1 MNPSSNLHLPNF
13 FTVLNRSVLLSLL
26 LIPFLSSCDSRDS
39 KDPVEV
45 PELYTPQEEQ
55 ALLDSV
61 ADHPSPRMQFRRV
74 QSPFKSKTEIYG
86 TLFSEV
92 EGFSQER
99 YNELVPLVLEK
110 NIPEIQE
117 AVADGLLTYEELT
130 LFYLKRIYRYELDK
144 ETGLQSII
152 SLNPEVLDQARAL
165 DSQQGSHHP
174 IYGMP
179 VLLKDNVGT
188 EGMATTAGAVAFLSN
203 WAGDAFI
210 TARLKDKGALILG
223 KTNLSEWAN
232 FLCDCPNGQSAVGGQ
247 TLNPYG
253 RFVHD
258 TGGSSSGS
266 GTATAAGYAVAAVG
280 TETSGSILSPSS
292 SNSLVGM
299 KPTIGLLS
307 RGGIVPISATLDTP
321 GPMTRSLIDNAI
333 LLDAM
338 LGYDGMDPASVQVNW
353 EGDWYRPEPG
363 YSLKGK
369 RLGFYRGALET
380 DSLYRQSSEALAA
393 AGAEI
398 VEIELP
404 PVSMDGF
411 LQLLNADMQEAM
423 PDYISN
429 YGGLP
434 DSVGI
439 RNMND
444 LHAFNLQDS
453 TARIPYGQVRFDG
466 VVADTTSQED
476 LQALRKSLEDLA
488 RLYFKP
494 GFDQGLEAVFSI
506 NNGGAHYAAAAKY
519 PALTI
524 PMGYRTDGRPAGL
537 TLFGQQFEEQRLYH
551 LGFEIERILN
561 ARKFPEAYR

>member
-1 MNPSSNLHLPNF
+1 MPAWSV
-13 FTVLNRSVLLSLL
+13 VLTLLF
-26 LIPFLSSCDSRDS
+26 IAFLSGCESRITES
-39 KDPVEV
+39 RVEV
-45 PELYTPQEEQ
+45 PELYTPEEEQ

-61 ADHPSPRMQFRRV
+61 ADHPSPRMQFRRI
-74 QSPFKSKTEIYG
+74 QSPFRSKTDIYG
-86 TLFSEV
+86 ALYAEV
-92 EGFSQER
+92 EAFPEDR
-99 YNELVPLVLEK
+99 YRELVPLVLEK
-110 NIPEIQE
+110 DIPEIQE
-117 AVADGLLTYEELT
+117 AVAAGLLTYEELT
-130 LFYLKRIYRYELDK
+130 LFYLKRIYRYELDR

-152 SLNPEVLDQARAL
+152 SLNERVLDQARTL
-165 DSQQGSHHP
+165 DKQKGSHHP
-174 IYGMP
+174 VYGMP
-179 VLLKDNVGT
+179 ILLKDNVGT
-188 EGMATTAGAVAFLSN
+188 NGMPTTAGAVAFLN
-203 WAGDAFI
+203 NRAEDAFI
-210 TARLKDKGALILG
+210 TARLKEKGALILG

-232 FLCDCPNGQSAVGGQ
+232 FLCDCPNGQSAIGGQ

-338 LGYDGMDPASVQVNW
+338 LGYDGSDPASVQVKW

-363 YSLKGK
+363 YSLRGK
-369 RLGFYRGALET
+369 RLGFYREALES
-380 DSLYRQSSEALAA
+380 DSLYLQSSLALAA

-398 VEIELP
+398 VELELP

-411 LQLLNADMQEAM
+411 LQLLNADMKEAM
-423 PDYISN
+423 PEYISN

-434 DSVGI
+434 DTLGI
-439 RNMND
+439 RNMKD
-444 LHAFNLQDS
+444 LHAYNLQDS

-466 VVADTTSQED
+466 VIADSTSQEA
-476 LQALRKSLEDLA
+476 LTALRQRLEDQA

-494 GFDQGLEAVFSI
+494 GFDLEIEAVFSI
-506 NNGGAHYAAAAKY
+506 NNRGAHYAAAAKY

-524 PMGYRTDGRPAGL
+524 PMGYRSDGRPAGL
-537 TLFGQQFEEQRLYH
+537 TLFGKQFEEQRLYH
-551 LGFEIERILN
+551 LGFEVERILN
-561 ARKFPEAYR
+561 AREFPKAYLN